1 MQIFVNAMQNF
12 CENKENLKAKIKE
25 TKTTKKNNGLKLEA
39 YRDVAKQME
48 RKTKRKTRKM
58 SKTSMNLSEAYS

>member
-25 TKTTKKNNGLKLEA
+25 TKTAKKKK
-39 YRDVAKQME
+39 AKA
-48 RKTKRKTRKM
+48 RK
-58 SKTSMNLSEAYS
+58 N